1 MNDGHALAIPV
12 EDAVVSRGAPLGGI
26 ERADVGE
33 RTIAD
38 DRRKDLR
45 FDARDGALT
54 RRRRSIRGRRRRDRH
69 G

>member
-12 EDAVVSRGAPLGGI
+12 EDAVVSGGAPLGGI

-45 FDARDGALT
+45 FDARAGALVW
-54 RRRRSIRGRRRRDRH
+54 
-69 G
+69 